1 MFCSKMFLIVEDKK
15 CKFSCVSE
23 ERKEVFVMDENL
35 PDGTPC
41 SYENEDQI
49 CIQVLI
55 FILWK
60 QV

>member
-1 MFCSKMFLIVEDKK
+1 MVLIVEEKK

-49 CIQVLI
+49 CIQVPFTITLS
-55 FILWK
+55 K
-60 QV
+60 QL